1 MPRAGTT
8 LSGSGG
14 SSESSTN
21 ILCVKND
28 GAITD
33 LSEECCVE
41 VPVTISPKGLKHRRI
56 GMLPHF
62 LKGVFC
68 SLKESD
74 RLAIE
79 AVRHNSYDNALQ
91 ALAVNPFVPSLK
103 KAKNYL
109 DRAIRQEK
117 FVLH

>member
-1 MPRAGTT
+1 M
-8 LSGSGG
+8 
-14 SSESSTN
+14 
-21 ILCVKND
+21 
-28 GAITD
+28 
-33 LSEECCVE
+33 
-41 VPVTISPKGLKHRRI
+41 
-56 GMLPHF
+56 
-62 LKGVFC
+62 
-68 SLKESD
+68 KESD